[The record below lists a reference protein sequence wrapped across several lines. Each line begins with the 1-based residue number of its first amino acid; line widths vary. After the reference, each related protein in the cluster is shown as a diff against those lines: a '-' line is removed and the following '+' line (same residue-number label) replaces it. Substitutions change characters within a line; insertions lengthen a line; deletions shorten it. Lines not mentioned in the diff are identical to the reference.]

1 MAQSGRPDVTLRLW
15 ENLLNEGPDDAP
27 WIPLIKEQIVDVA
40 RLVGVNLAQDQL
52 PGPTSEQ
59 INSAETMSDIDRKE
73 IIQGMVSS
81 LSNRLANE
89 GGTVNE
95 WARLIRALGVLGET
109 ANASKIWIEAQTIFE
124 RNSSDIEILR
134 EAARAA
140 KVSQ

>member
-1 MAQSGRPDVTLRLW
+1 M
-15 ENLLNEGPDDAP
+15 
-27 WIPLIKEQIVDVA
+27 
-40 RLVGVNLAQDQL
+40 
-52 PGPTSEQ
+52 
-59 INSAETMSDIDRKE
+59 
-73 IIQGMVSS
+73 IQGMVSS

-109 ANASKIWIEAQTIFE
+109 ANASKIWIEAQTIFG
-124 RNSSDIEILR
+124 RNSSGIEILR

>member
-1 MAQSGRPDVTLRLW
+1 M
-15 ENLLNEGPDDAP
+15 
-27 WIPLIKEQIVDVA
+27 
-40 RLVGVNLAQDQL
+40 
-52 PGPTSEQ
+52 
-59 INSAETMSDIDRKE
+59 
-73 IIQGMVSS
+73 IQGMVSS

-109 ANASKIWIEAQTIFE
+109 ANASKIWIEAQTIFG